1 MDDMNITT
9 INWLVLACGVLA
21 LAYGAITARI
31 VLAAP
36 TGNDRMRQIAAAI
49 QEGAKAYLNRQYAT
63 IAVVGVVIG
72 VILAEW
78 ISRRTQQ
85 VSV

>member
-36 TGNDRMRQIAAAI
+36 TGNDRMREIAAAKWLPRV
-49 QEGAKAYLNRQYAT
+49 GSFAS
-63 IAVVGVVIG
+63 AV
-72 VILAEW
+72 
-78 ISRRTQQ
+78 
-85 VSV
+85 